1 MLLVAA
7 AMIPST
13 PQAFP
18 PGLLDQQ
25 EAQAQLE
32 LKDRALAACA
42 EGITI
47 ADARLPDQPL
57 IYINAGF
64 ERLTGYSVAEVLG
77 RNCRFLQGPET
88 DPATVDLLRRAI
100 REQREITVQL
110 LNYRKDGTPFWNRLS
125 ITPVRDEAGLV
136 THLIGVQSDVTAE
149 VEAQE
154 ALRLANQRLESA
166 ARIIK
171 QDLEAAAES
180 QQALLPAGLPR
191 FPGFRFAYRS
201 LPCIDVGGDSLNVLS
216 LDDQHLAVYVLDVS
230 GHGVAAALLSVTL
243 TYMLSAAPDRSFLYH
258 PAPDSPGG
266 YAVTPP
272 AEVVARLNRQFC
284 PNSPM
289 SRYFTMLYGILNKQ
303 TGAFCYVAA
312 GHLGPIHLQTGS
324 PPLIGDTTGIP
335 VGVLANTAY
344 EEQTI
349 HLAPGD
355 RLYLCTDGLYEA
367 ENHAREDFG
376 VARLLSVLEAG
387 RTSSLEQSLASLMD
401 RVEQWHGGN
410 GAADDSS
417 ILAIERTA

>member
-1 MLLVAA
+1 MLLKTAP
-7 AMIPST
+7 MTPPT
-13 PQAFP
+13 PQAIP
-18 PGLLDQQ
+18 PELLDRQG
-25 EAQAQLE
+25 AQAQLE

-88 DPATVDLLRRAI
+88 DASTVEVLRRAI
-100 REQREITVQL
+100 REQREVTVQL

-125 ITPVRDEAGLV
+125 ITPVRDQAGVV

-154 ALRLANQRLESA
+154 ALRLANKRLESA
-166 ARIIK
+166 ARIMK

-180 QQALLPAGLPR
+180 QQALLPADLPR
-191 FPGFRFAYRS
+191 FPGFRFAYRTR
-201 LPCIDVGGDSLNVLS
+201 PCIDVGGDSLNVLS
-216 LDDQHLAVYVLDVS
+216 LDEQHIAVYVLDVS

-258 PAPDSPGG
+258 AAGDGSGTFAITRPS
-266 YAVTPP
+266 
-272 AEVVARLNRQFC
+272 EVVARLNRQFS
-284 PNSPM
+284 PNSPIA
-289 SRYFTMLYGILNKQ
+289 RYFTMLYGILNRQ
-303 TGAFCYVAA
+303 TGEFRYSAA
-312 GHLGPIHLQTGS
+312 GHLGPILVSAGAA
-324 PPLIGDTTGIP
+324 PVVGKTTGIP
-335 VGVLANTAY
+335 VGILLNAVY

-349 HLAPGD
+349 GLVKGD
-355 RLYLCTDGLYEA
+355 RLYLCTDGLYEMENSA
-367 ENHAREDFG
+367 EEDFG
-376 VARLLSVLEAG
+376 VERLLEALDGGRDATLEDSVA
-387 RTSSLEQSLASLMD
+387 ALMD
-401 RVEQWHGGN
+401 RLDDWRGQQ

-417 ILAIERTA
+417 ILAIERTR